1 MEDVIRNVRTYDH
14 FCLTARALER
24 VGDRWSLL
32 VIRDLLT
39 GPKRFTDLMD
49 RLGGI
54 TPKTLSQRLR
64 ELEDTG
70 ILTADREPG
79 RREVWYRLTPA
90 GADLGPVI
98 EGLNRWGLRH
108 AWRRPQAG
116 EPVHAEHLLR
126 SAILAIELAGDEPA
140 RWHFRLDGGDYLAE
154 GDAHGWALSANAP
167 AAPADVTIT
176 ATSQDLAAFIFGG
189 PDHGIEITGEAGQV
203 ERFRR
208 LIGAM
213 AAVAEPAAEAPAGQS
228 RLRRRA
234 LEWADILPLS
244 SGRGPRQGNDYVPYA
259 RRCRDTF
266 RYSGAPALPSLR
278 PRVCGEPQGAGLR
291 TRRATE
297 RRRGTVAQPCSRRT
311 PPRRPGIGEG
321 CSGDAAGT
329 HAQLP

>member
-126 SAILAIELAGDEPA
+126 SAILAIELADDEP
-140 RWHFRLDGGDYLAE
+140 
-154 GDAHGWALSANAP
+154 SAGTSGST
-167 AAPADVTIT
+167 AATTWPK
-176 ATSQDLAAFIFGG
+176 AT
-189 PDHGIEITGEAGQV
+189 
-203 ERFRR
+203 
-208 LIGAM
+208 
-213 AAVAEPAAEAPAGQS
+213 PAGGHSARTPRPHRPTS
-228 RLRRRA
+228 R
-234 LEWADILPLS
+234 S
-244 SGRGPRQGNDYVPYA
+244 PRP
-259 RRCRDTF
+259 
-266 RYSGAPALPSLR
+266 
-278 PRVCGEPQGAGLR
+278 LR
-291 TRRATE
+291 TW
-297 RRRGTVAQPCSRRT
+297 
-311 PPRRPGIGEG
+311 PP
-321 CSGDAAGT
+321 
-329 HAQLP
+329 